1 MMEEQAQTNLLP
13 TVEKLPE
20 QVLNDVL
27 DKNSDEAYEEEE
39 EEENDSLVL
48 RKPEPESGSKKGV
61 VAQPRFRDS
70 NEQVPFS
77 ESNEIYG
84 DEDAYSEDN
93 F

>member
-1 MMEEQAQTNLLP
+1 MEEQAQTNLLP

-39 EEENDSLVL
+39 EEEEENDSLVL

-61 VAQPRFRDS
+61 VA
-70 NEQVPFS
+70 
-77 ESNEIYG
+77 
-84 DEDAYSEDN
+84 
-93 F
+93 